1 MRTMMQNPAI
11 IFNCHY
17 NGLSII
23 QELGKNGIKCIAM
36 DCVRSIGTYSKYA
49 SYQKCPDPL
58 NNEDEFIHFLYNFCK
73 NMEYKPILFPTND
86 QWAVAISKNKTLISE
101 VSIPVVTDHNSINIL
116 IKKDQFYKIG
126 QERNY
131 LTPLSWDIEGIKDL
145 KEENFPIVAKPLF
158 RRISSN
164 EDLKDITYN
173 MDRLRFNIIKNKE
186 ELSLFIEKEHGFVE
200 KLIFQ
205 EYINGMSDSMYTVGI
220 YADKHSEILGLFT
233 GHKVRGYPADSGD
246 CIVGE
251 CMKVPE
257 YVIENT
263 IKIVKDLRYSGIAE
277 FEYKKDVVTGEFKLI
292 EVNPRSWSWIGIT
305 PACNVSLPF
314 IAYNDLCG
322 RKMEF
327 TENNLNNGSVK
338 YIKIIPDLL
347 NCIFNYRK
355 DYPQWNMSVP
365 KWIRNIK
372 AKKMVIAEFNAGD
385 WLVSIKALFDMLLQ
399 IGRMLKKSLQ
409 DNCRKVFHSI

>member
-1 MRTMMQNPAI
+1 MQNPAI

-73 NMEYKPILFPTND
+73 NMGCKPVLFPTND
-86 QWAVAISKNKTLISE
+86 HWAVAISKNKKLISE
-101 VSIPVVTDHNSINIL
+101 VSFPVVADWDSVNVLIN
-116 IKKDQFYKIG
+116 KDLFYEIG
-126 QERNY
+126 QKRNY
-131 LTPLSWDIEGIKDL
+131 LTPLSWNVEGTKNL
-145 KEENFPIVAKPLF
+145 KTVNYPIVAKPLF

-164 EDLKDITYN
+164 ENLKDITEN
-173 MDRLRFNIIKNKE
+173 MDRLRFNLIKNKE
-186 ELSLFIEKEHGFVE
+186 GLSRFIDAEHEFVE

-205 EYINGMSDSMYTVGI
+205 EYVYGMSDSMYTVGI
-220 YADKHSEILGLFT
+220 YANKYSEILGLFT

-246 CIVGE
+246 CIIGE
-251 CMKVPE
+251 YIKVPE

-263 IKIVKDLRYSGIAE
+263 KKIVKDLRYSGIAE
-277 FEYKKDVVTGEFKLI
+277 FEYKKDAVTGEFKLI

-305 PACNVSLPF
+305 PACGVSLPL

-322 RKMEF
+322 KKMKF
-327 TENNLNNGSVK
+327 TESNFNDGSVK

-347 NCIFNYRK
+347 NCVFNYKR
-355 DYPQWNMSVP
+355 DYPQWNMSIS
-365 KWIRNIK
+365 KWIHNVK
-372 AKKMVIAEFNAGD
+372 AEKIVFAEFNAGD
-385 WLVSIKALFDMLLQ
+385 WIVSIKALFDLLLG
-399 IGRMLKKSLQ
+399 IGGSLKNLISKY
-409 DNCRKVFHSI
+409 RGK